1 MTIND
6 TPMTDYPAILKA
18 THLAQFS
25 PVMVQEFI
33 DQRTET
39 ARYWL
44 GQAYDLMQGE
54 VIDCDAVLMAI
65 CSANDSLTVLE
76 ELKPIIAGVE
86 AGIAELVQQRDEA
99 TVAFN
104 HLEEEMEERVRKE
117 VDRGLTDALDQAF
130 RTDDDV
136 EEAEID
142 LLARQMVEGD
152 EQDVIDEATSTLI
165 RKLRKA
171 QELAAEYRANGLPD
185 EDYTEDWDDDDDS
198 A

>member
-18 THLAQFS
+18 TDLAQFS

-33 DQRTET
+33 EQRTET
-39 ARYWL
+39 TRYWL
-44 GQAYDLMQGE
+44 GQVYDLMQGE

-76 ELKPIIAGVE
+76 ELKPIVAGVE

-99 TVAFN
+99 TTAFN
-104 HLEEEMEERVRKE
+104 QLEEEMEERVRKE

-152 EQDVIDEATSTLI
+152 EQDVIDEATSTLV

-185 EDYTEDWDDDDDS
+185 EEYTEDWDDDDEL